1 LIRAAFNNHYVIAI
15 VAGFHLDLTLFSI
28 LVSFCIIGNV
38 VVSVMSRTLI
48 VGFDRE
54 IPASLNFSML
64 GFR

>member
-1 LIRAAFNNHYVIAI
+1 LIRAAFNNHHVIAI
-15 VAGFHLDLTLFSI
+15 VVGFHLDLTRFSI
-28 LVSFCIIGNV
+28 LVSFCIIGNFV
-38 VVSVMSRTLI
+38 ASVIYRTLI